1 MFARGLETLEPS
13 TRLVQPV
20 VSRDAPLSVRWLT
33 GDQGRE
39 TLRMMGVPEEL
50 IVPAALDREVARI
63 ASFLER
69 QDQYN
74 WMMEFEGN
82 VVGSIWVELRPI
94 PVLAAPAVSYMV
106 GATAARRKG
115 VARASLDAVAQF
127 IFQEG
132 FACLYARALVVNYKS
147 AALLSRAGFDRLNE
161 SYVDPDDRLHWQNFV
176 LRSAA
181 DREAPG

>member
-1 MFARGLETLEPS
+1 MFVRDLETPEPS

-20 VSRDAPLSVRWLT
+20 VSRDAPLSVRWLA
-33 GDQGRE
+33 GDEGRE

-50 IVPAALDREVARI
+50 IVPAALDRELARI

-74 WMMEFEGN
+74 WMMEFEGD
-82 VVGSIWVELRPI
+82 VVGSIWVELRPT

-106 GATAARRKG
+106 GAKAARRKG

-127 IFQEG
+127 IFRQG
-132 FACLYARALVVNYKS
+132 FTSLYARALVINYKS
-147 AALLSRAGFDRLNE
+147 AALLSRAGFARLNE
-161 SYVDPDDRLHWQNFV
+161 SYVDPDDGLHWQNFA
-176 LRSAA
+176 LRSP
-181 DREAPG
+181 DEREAPG